1 MKKINGITI
10 IKKVVPLVVKVAPIP
25 ILINFIMGI
34 FHGGMWG
41 VITIVQQ
48 NFFDA
53 INNYIVKN
61 DSINT
66 VFVALAVMIISYF
79 VVHILNGVDNCNAE
93 ILEEYINGKLSLILQ
108 DKASNLFAD
117 RFEDTNCL
125 DDINK
130 ATEGKRNVVRFTFT
144 LKDIIAFYI
153 PYFTV
158 MTWYLFSL
166 KPILAFSTMLV
177 FLPTIFSHFV
187 KSKVGSDIEE
197 SSVPIRRENKYYE
210 DCMTSR
216 EYYKETRMLGAF
228 SFFLKKYK
236 ESLDSLNV
244 YRYNGDMKT
253 CRIEVGL
260 KLVTVVGYCGI
271 LWMLFTSLINR
282 EISVGAFSAVFY
294 SISTLYTIMEEV
306 IFFEIGG
313 MSQNYGTITN
323 FIRFLD
329 LEEINGEDIE
339 VNWGD
344 ISFKD
349 VSYAYPN
356 TQKNVINNV
365 SLEWKKGETIAIVG
379 ENGAGKSTLVKL
391 LVGLFPIES
400 GAGYINNINYR
411 KLSKKA
417 LYKDKS
423 AVFQNFQRY
432 QMTLEENI
440 KISELSKQKSKEE
453 LDGICK
459 EAGIEVEDK
468 ELFNEGYE
476 TMLSKE
482 FGGVDLSGGI
492 WQRIAIA
499 RALYRESNY
508 IVLDEPTSAIDP
520 LEEARIYDDFSKI
533 TKKKSTLIVTHRL
546 GSVKLA
552 DRIIVLKK
560 GKIVENGTHSEL
572 MKLNGEYARL
582 FESQQKLY
590 L

>member
-216 EYYKETRMLGAF
+216 EYYKETR
-228 SFFLKKYK
+228 
-236 ESLDSLNV
+236 
-244 YRYNGDMKT
+244 RY
-253 CRIEVGL
+253 
-260 KLVTVVGYCGI
+260 
-271 LWMLFTSLINR
+271 
-282 EISVGAFSAVFY
+282 
-294 SISTLYTIMEEV
+294 
-306 IFFEIGG
+306 
-313 MSQNYGTITN
+313 
-323 FIRFLD
+323 
-329 LEEINGEDIE
+329 
-339 VNWGD
+339 
-344 ISFKD
+344 
-349 VSYAYPN
+349 
-356 TQKNVINNV
+356 
-365 SLEWKKGETIAIVG
+365 
-379 ENGAGKSTLVKL
+379 
-391 LVGLFPIES
+391 
-400 GAGYINNINYR
+400 
-411 KLSKKA
+411 
-417 LYKDKS
+417 
-423 AVFQNFQRY
+423 
-432 QMTLEENI
+432 
-440 KISELSKQKSKEE
+440 
-453 LDGICK
+453 
-459 EAGIEVEDK
+459 
-468 ELFNEGYE
+468 
-476 TMLSKE
+476 
-482 FGGVDLSGGI
+482 
-492 WQRIAIA
+492 
-499 RALYRESNY
+499 
-508 IVLDEPTSAIDP
+508 
-520 LEEARIYDDFSKI
+520 
-533 TKKKSTLIVTHRL
+533 
-546 GSVKLA
+546 
-552 DRIIVLKK
+552 II
-560 GKIVENGTHSEL
+560 
-572 MKLNGEYARL
+572 
-582 FESQQKLY
+582 
-590 L
+590 

>member
-1 MKKINGITI
+1 MKKSNGIFI
-10 IKKVVPLVVKVAPIP
+10 IKKVVPLVVKAAPIP
-25 ILINFIMGI
+25 ILINFILGI
-34 FHGGMWG
+34 LHGGMWG

-48 NFFDA
+48 NFFDT
-53 INNYIVKN
+53 INNYIVKK

-66 VFVALAVMIISYF
+66 VFVSLAIMIISYL

-93 ILEEYINGKLSLILQ
+93 VLEDYINGKLSLILQ
-108 DKASNLFAD
+108 DKASNLSAD

-130 ATEGKRNVVRFTFT
+130 ATEGKRNAVKFTFT

-177 FLPTIFSHFV
+177 FLPTILTHFV

-197 SSVPIRRENKYYE
+197 ASAPVRRENKYYE

-236 ESLDSLNV
+236 ESLNSLNT
-244 YRYNGDMKT
+244 YKFNGDMKT

-260 KLVTVVGYCGI
+260 KLVTVAGYCGI
-271 LWMLFTSLINR
+271 LWMLFTALINN
-282 EISVGAFSAVFY
+282 EITVGAFSAVFY

-306 IFFEIGG
+306 IFYEIGG

-329 LEEINGEDIE
+329 LEEIKGEDIE
-339 VNWGD
+339 VKWGD
-344 ISFKD
+344 IYLNN

-356 TQKNVINNV
+356 TQKKVINNV
-365 SLEWKKGETIAIVG
+365 SLTWKKGETIAIVG

-391 LVGLFPIES
+391 LVGLYPIEL
-400 GAGYINNINYR
+400 GEGYINNINYR
-411 KLSKKA
+411 KLSKKT
-417 LYKDKS
+417 LFKDKS

-432 QMTLEENI
+432 QMTMEENI
-440 KISELSKQKSKEE
+440 KISELLNQKSKEE
-453 LDGICK
+453 LDSICK
-459 EAGIEVEDK
+459 DVGIEAEDK
-468 ELFNEGYE
+468 EFNQGYE

-482 FGGVDLSGGI
+482 FGGVDISGGI

-499 RALYRESNY
+499 RALYRESHY
-508 IVLDEPTSAIDP
+508 IILDEPTSAIDP
-520 LEEARIYDDFSKI
+520 LEEARIYDNFAEI
-533 TKKKSTLIVTHRL
+533 TKKKSALIVTHRL
-546 GSVKLA
+546 GSVRLA
-552 DRIIVLKK
+552 DKIIVLKK
-560 GKIVENGTHSEL
+560 GEIVENGTHSEL

-582 FESQQKLY
+582 FESQKKLY